1 MLMERVIYDHPFY
14 FNKQSKNNFVLTM
27 EFKDY
32 YKILGVE
39 KIATKEEISKAFR
52 KLAVKYHPDKNPNN
66 KAAEEK
72 FKEITEANEVLSDPE
87 KRKKYDALGANW
99 NQYQSSG
106 GGFEDFFSQFGGAR
120 RGSGTTY
127 EFSSNFGDMF
137 GNMGGFSDFFESF
150 FGGREKS
157 SGSGFGSRGFQNQPT
172 GVDVE
177 ADLHISLEDA
187 FNGSERQISIDGKKL
202 KIQIHPGTSDGQ
214 KLRLKGLG
222 RSSVQGG
229 TKGDLFLNI
238 HILQHP
244 FYEIKDDE
252 LFYNL
257 DVDLYT
263 AVLGGK
269 EEIKTL
275 DGKKININIPEGTES
290 EKILRLKNLGLRNA
304 NERGDLFVKVHVT
317 IPKNLSEKEKKLF
330 KELSKLRKD

>member
-1 MLMERVIYDHPFY
+1 
-14 FNKQSKNNFVLTM
+14 M

-32 YKILGVE
+32 YKILGVD
-39 KIATKEEISKAFR
+39 KNATKEEISKAFR
-52 KLAVKYHPDKNPNN
+52 KLAMKYHPDKNPNN

-72 FKEITEANEVLSDPE
+72 FKEITEAHEVLSDPE

-99 NQYQSSG
+99 KQYQTSG
-106 GGFEDFFSQFGGAR
+106 GGFEDFFTQFGGKR
-120 RGSGTTY
+120 RGSRSTY
-127 EFSSNFGDMF
+127 EFSGDFDDLFGGM
-137 GNMGGFSDFFESF
+137 GGGFSDFFESF
-150 FGGREKS
+150 FGGR
-157 SGSGFGSRGFQNQPT
+157 GRQARAGFDSHGFQTQPA

-177 ADLHISLEDA
+177 ADLHITLEEA
-187 FNGSERQISIDGKKL
+187 FNGSERQIAVDGKKL
-202 KIQIHPGTSDGQ
+202 KIKINPGTTDGQ

-222 RSSVQGG
+222 RSRTADGN
-229 TKGDLFLNI
+229 KGDLYLNI
-238 HILQHP
+238 HILHHP
-244 FYEIKDDE
+244 FYEIKDGE

-257 DVDLYT
+257 DIDLYT

-275 DGKKININIPEGTES
+275 DAKKISINIPEGTES
-290 EKILRLKNLGLRNA
+290 EQILRLKKLGLRKG

>member
-1 MLMERVIYDHPFY
+1 
-14 FNKQSKNNFVLTM
+14 M

-39 KIATKEEISKAFR
+39 KTATKEEISKAFR

-72 FKEITEANEVLSDPE
+72 FKEITEAHEVLSDPE

-99 NQYQSSG
+99 NQYQTSG
-106 GGFEDFFSQFGGAR
+106 GGFEDFFSQFGGAG

-127 EFSSNFGDMF
+127 EFSGDFGDLF
-137 GNMGGFSDFFESF
+137 GGMGGGFSNFFESF
-150 FGGREKS
+150 FGGRRRQAS
-157 SGSGFGSRGFQNQPT
+157 SGFSSQGFQSQQT
-172 GVDVE
+172 GIDVE
-177 ADLHISLEDA
+177 ANLHITLEEA
-187 FNGSERQISIDGKKL
+187 FNGSERQISIDGKTL
-202 KIQIHPGTSDGQ
+202 KIKINPGATDGQ
-214 KLRLKGLG
+214 KLRLKGVG
-222 RSSVQGG
+222 RSSMKDG
-229 TKGDLFLNI
+229 TKGDLYLNI

-244 FYEIKDDE
+244 FYEIKDGE

-275 DGKKININIPEGTES
+275 DGKKISINIPEGTES
-290 EKILRLKNLGLRNA
+290 EKILRLKKLGLQKD
-304 NERGDLFVKVHVT
+304 NEGGDLFVKIHVT
-317 IPKNLSEKEKKLF
+317 IPKNLSDKEKKLF

>member
-1 MLMERVIYDHPFY
+1 
-14 FNKQSKNNFVLTM
+14 M

-39 KIATKEEISKAFR
+39 KTATKEEISKAFR
-52 KLAVKYHPDKNPNN
+52 KLAVKYHPDKNPGN

-72 FKEITEANEVLSDPE
+72 FKEITEAHEVLSDPE

-99 NQYQSSG
+99 NQYQSTG
-106 GGFEDFFSQFGGAR
+106 RGFEDFFSQFGGAR

-127 EFSSNFGDMF
+127 EFSGDFGDLFEGM
-137 GNMGGFSDFFESF
+137 GGGFSDFFESF
-150 FGGREKS
+150 FGGRGRQS
-157 SGSGFGSRGFQNQPT
+157 RSGFSSQGFQSQPE

-177 ADLHISLEDA
+177 ANLNITLEEA
-187 FNGSERQISIDGKKL
+187 FNGSERQISIDGKKI
-202 KIQIHPGTSDGQ
+202 KIKINPGTSDGQ
-214 KLRLKGLG
+214 KLRLKNLG

-275 DGKKININIPEGTES
+275 DGKKISINIPEGTES
-290 EKILRLKNLGLRNA
+290 ETTLRLKKLGLIKG
-304 NERGDLFVKVHVT
+304 NERGDLFVRVHVI

-330 KELSKLRKD
+330 KELSNIRKD

>member
-1 MLMERVIYDHPFY
+1 
-14 FNKQSKNNFVLTM
+14 M

-39 KIATKEEISKAFR
+39 KTATKEEISKAFR

-72 FKEITEANEVLSDPE
+72 FKEITEAHEVLSDPE

-99 NQYQSSG
+99 NQYQSTG
-106 GGFEDFFSQFGGAR
+106 RGFEDFFSQFGGAR
-120 RGSGTTY
+120 KGTGTTY
-127 EFSSNFGDMF
+127 EFSGDFGDLF
-137 GNMGGFSDFFESF
+137 GEMGGGFSDFFESF
-150 FGGREKS
+150 FGRRERQAR
-157 SGSGFGSRGFQNQPT
+157 SGFSSKGFQSQPT
-172 GVDVE
+172 GFDVE
-177 ADLHISLEDA
+177 ADLHITLEEA

-202 KIQIHPGTSDGQ
+202 KIKITPGTTDGQ

-222 RSSVQGG
+222 RSSIQGG

-244 FYEIKDDE
+244 FYEMKDGE

-257 DVDLYT
+257 DTDLYT
-263 AVLGGK
+263 AVLGGN
-269 EEIKTL
+269 EEIITL
-275 DGKKININIPEGTES
+275 DGKKISINIPEGTES
-290 EKILRLKNLGLRNA
+290 EKILRLKKLGLQKD